1 MFKRAMIEGVGML
14 LVAAVVAQPAK
25 AGGSCASTQPAAGAV
40 LTLRVVKTP
49 CGRTVSA
56 PAKPAPAAAA
66 PANGAPANGAPA
78 NGAPTGG
85 TGGVVPTET
94 NRIPPAP
101 PAPAPG
107 AAPASAPAPAAGPT
121 APAPAGEDAAPVPGV
136 IEPDLSKL
144 PAGERGRPAET
155 PAAKD
160 TAPGG
165 ATPAA
170 TSPVSPSIPATVP
183 AAAPVAGSAAAP
195 APRTLPE
202 VTIGAEVTIRSPRLG
217 TTPGKVQLRVGD
229 QVVACEVTAWM
240 DNRVTLIVPEYD
252 IAADQ
257 TATLEVSR
265 ADGRVYRKLGVKL
278 LAEDALVTVTR

>member
-25 AGGSCASTQPAAGAV
+25 AGGSCASTPPAAGPV
-40 LTLRVVKTP
+40 LTLRVVQTP
-49 CGRTVSA
+49 CGRTLAA
-56 PAKPAPAAAA
+56 PAKPAPVAA
-66 PANGAPANGAPA
+66 PAGRAPA
-78 NGAPTGG
+78 GG
-85 TGGVVPTET
+85 TGGAVPTED
-94 NRIPPAP
+94 NRVPPAP
-101 PAPAPG
+101 PAPAQG

-144 PAGERGRPAET
+144 PAGERGRPAAT

-170 TSPVSPSIPATVP
+170 TAPESPSIPATVP
-183 AAAPVAGSAAAP
+183 AAAPVADSAAPP